1 MSVSNGKLTILK
13 DTFNQLRMFVLT
25 DSQVLRFEF
34 RKNLSRDMLEDYQSV
49 REIEFISSFR
59 LSFSKNL
66 SVSFREFN
74 DEQYIV
80 IEVLLEDV
88 TWDYINVESIECKI
102 QSLDG
107 VPEIFNDKF
116 TSMDIP
122 KFTEREDLKNTI
134 CRMNGIEFAPEYR
147 KPDKVFEYIMKE
159 ENHQDVIDVS
169 TLEIPNDINVV
180 IFFGV
185 MSFNLINVPQNW
197 TEDPYYGD
205 NINFYL
211 RYTVDNKEEF
221 NVKCFGEVEP
231 NRNRKIFRIQ
241 GDA

>member
-34 RKNLSRDMLEDYQSV
+34 RKNLSRDTLEDYQSV

-102 QSLDG
+102 QSLNG

-122 KFTEREDLKNTI
+122 KFTKREDLKNTI

-147 KPDKVFEYIMKE
+147 KPDNVFEYIMKE

-169 TLEIPNDINVV
+169 AIEIPLDVNVV
-180 IFFGV
+180 KFYGV
-185 MSFNLINVPQNW
+185 MAYELINIPSNW
-197 TEDPYYGD
+197 REDPKFGD
-205 NINFYL
+205 HVNFYL
-211 RYTVDNKEEF
+211 RHSVEVKDEF
-221 NVKCFGEVEP
+221 NVKCIGEVEP
-231 NRNRKIFRIQ
+231 NKNKRIFIIEGR
-241 GDA
+241 